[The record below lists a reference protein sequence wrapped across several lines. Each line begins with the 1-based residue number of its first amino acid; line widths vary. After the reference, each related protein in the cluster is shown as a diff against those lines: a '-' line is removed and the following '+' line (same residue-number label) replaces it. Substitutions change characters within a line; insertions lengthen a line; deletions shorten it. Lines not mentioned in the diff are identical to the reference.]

1 MGRKYLGKVSEMSP
15 KCLGK
20 VYSSYLNIGK
30 IKFPKLWSNINYV
43 KYVKLIVSGF
53 W

>member
-30 IKFPKLWSNINYV
+30 IKFPRERIIGDRYIDPKE
-43 KYVKLIVSGF
+43 
-53 W
+53 